1 MTRILAIKTVPMMS
15 LASISSTV
23 AVAVTARF
31 AMGASATTGRV
42 FDRLAKFVLEDGFAV
57 LFGFGADVGVVE
69 GGFVAL
75 LDGRGG

>member
-1 MTRILAIKTVPMMS
+1 MTRILAIKTVLMMS
-15 LASISSTV
+15 LASIVMTLTI
-23 AVAVTARF
+23 AVTA
-31 AMGASATTGRV
+31 ALAVGASATTGGV
-42 FDRLAKFVLEDGFAV
+42 FDRLAEFVLEDGFAV